1 MGSDVHAHQIRPV
14 GAPNGS
20 RRGWRA
26 SIRPYLFIVPS
37 ALLFLAFVAGPMVA
51 SFVISFFSWD
61 GMSAA
66 HFVGLDN
73 YATFRGDALLHT
85 VLVNTFVFVI
95 GSVALKM
102 VLALLSAVLINRYVP
117 RILRAAF
124 RAVVFFPVIISGVA
138 IGLIWLWLMN
148 TSLGIINYV
157 LGMAGVPGVA
167 WLDSSDHALGSLIL
181 VDVWRSVG
189 FSFVIFTAGLQGIPA
204 QLYEAAAIDGANGW
218 QQFRT
223 VTLPLLSPTT
233 FFLLV
238 INLIGAFQFF
248 DLSYVMTHAGPGDAT
263 RTIVY
268 YIYDTAFQYF
278 RFGYGSAVAMLL
290 FAILI
295 VLTFL
300 QVGMSRRWVFY
311 H

>member
-1 MGSDVHAHQIRPV
+1 MSQDVRTQRSTRPRTGGAGRLRRESMGA
-14 GAPNGS
+14 
-20 RRGWRA
+20 
-26 SIRPYLFIVPS
+26 YLFILPS
-37 ALLFLAFVAGPMVA
+37 ALLFLAFVAGPMIA
-51 SFVISFFSWD
+51 SLVISFFTWD
-61 GMSAA
+61 GMTSA

-73 YATFRGDALLHT
+73 YATFRADALLHT
-85 VLVNTFVFVI
+85 VLLNTLVFVV
-95 GSVALKM
+95 GSVLLKM
-102 VLALLSAVLINRYVP
+102 ALALLLAVLINRYIP
-117 RILRAAF
+117 RILRGVF

-138 IGLIWLWLMN
+138 IGLIWLWLMGP
-148 TSLGIINYV
+148 SLGIINYI
-157 LGMAGVPGVA
+157 LGLAGLPGIA
-167 WLDSSDHALGSLIL
+167 WLDSSDNALNSLIL

-204 QLYEAAAIDGANGW
+204 QLYEAAAIDGAGTW
-218 QQFRT
+218 AQFRS

-233 FFLLV
+233 YFLLV

-268 YIYDTAFQYF
+268 YIYSTAFQYF
-278 RFGYGSAVAMLL
+278 RFGYGSAIAMLL